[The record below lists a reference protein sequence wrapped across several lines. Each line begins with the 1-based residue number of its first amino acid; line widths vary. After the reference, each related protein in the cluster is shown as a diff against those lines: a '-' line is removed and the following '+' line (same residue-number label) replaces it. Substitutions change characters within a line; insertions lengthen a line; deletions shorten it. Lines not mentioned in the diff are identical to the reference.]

1 MDELIIRHVRCFND
15 PGPARIAPVTLLV
28 GENST
33 GKTTFLALARIAWDI
48 SFGHQSFDF
57 NEDPFYF
64 GSYEQIAHF
73 RGGSAG
79 RSKSFEVGLKVTIRQ
94 KSNRKFPKPGTE
106 IYFHSKFIQSGSQPV
121 LDQTSLKSDAYSL
134 TVRFG
139 ASLRDSSMDIEAPSW
154 SGTISLKDI
163 ERVYIRFRPGLAMD
177 WNYFLYSL
185 FSMRKS
191 DRGKR
196 KKVRLSMDDF
206 EIFDALISTARRENR
221 FRPFATAP
229 VRSKP
234 LRTYDPVKDLP
245 TSEGSHV
252 PMILAKSYFGSNGRW
267 KTLKRGLDRFGSLS
281 GLFEELRIKT
291 LGKTESDPFQI
302 KVKIAG
308 PAANLID
315 VGYGVSQILPIVVHS
330 IQADRRETLLL
341 QQPEVHL
348 HPRAQAA
355 FVSFV
360 GQLAKRPGKTF
371 IIETHSDYIIDRLRM
386 DVRDGKSV
394 RPEDVSILFFD
405 RVGAEVKI
413 HNISI
418 DKEGNLQ
425 NVPDSY
431 RKFFLHEERRLFKM

>member
-1 MDELIIRHVRCFND
+1 MDELVIRHVRCFSD

-33 GKTTFLALARIAWDI
+33 GKTTFLALARLAWDI
-48 SFGHQSFDF
+48 AIGHGRFDF

-73 RGGSAG
+73 RGGSRG
-79 RSKSFEVGLKVTIRQ
+79 RAKSFEIGLKVLIRE
-94 KSNRKFPKPGTE
+94 KSRGNFPKLGSE
-106 IYFHSKFIQSGSQPV
+106 IYFHSEFIQSGSQPV
-121 LDQTSLKSDAYSL
+121 LQQTSLKSDSHRL
-134 TVRFG
+134 NVRFG
-139 ASLRDSSMDIEAPSW
+139 ASLRDTVMDIEAPSW
-154 SGTISLKDI
+154 SGSVSLKDI
-163 ERVYIRFRPGLAMD
+163 ERVYLRFRPGLSVD
-177 WNYFLYSL
+177 WDYFLYSL
-185 FSMRKS
+185 YNLRKT
-191 DRGKR
+191 DRRARKR
-196 KKVRLSMDDF
+196 FRPSIADF
-206 EIFDALISTARRENR
+206 EKFDALISAARRENP
-221 FRPFATAP
+221 FRPYATAP
-229 VRSKP
+229 IRSKP
-234 LRTYDPVKDLP
+234 LRTYDPVKDIP

-252 PMILAKSYFGSNGRW
+252 PMILAKSYFGSNGGW
-267 KTLKRGLDRFGSLS
+267 KTLKQGLDRFGSLS

-291 LGKTESDPFQI
+291 LGKTESDPFQV

-355 FVSFV
+355 LVSFV

-405 RVGAEVKI
+405 RMGAEVKI
-413 HNISI
+413 HNINI

-431 RKFFLHEERRLFKM
+431 REFFLDEERRLFKM

>member
-1 MDELIIRHVRCFND
+1 MDELIIRHVRCFSD

-33 GKTTFLALARIAWDI
+33 GKTTFLGLARIAWDI

-79 RSKSFEVGLKVTIRQ
+79 RSKSFEVGIKVTIPQ
-94 KSNRKFPKPGTE
+94 KSNLKIPKPGTE

-121 LDQTSLKSDAYSL
+121 LDQTSLKSDAHCL

-139 ASLRDSSMDIEAPSW
+139 ASLRDSLMDIESPSW

-163 ERVYIRFRPGLAMD
+163 ERIYLRFRPGMAMD
-177 WNYFLYSL
+177 WNYFMFSL
-185 FSMRKS
+185 FSLRKS
-191 DRGKR
+191 DLGKR
-196 KKVRLSMDDF
+196 KKVRLSMNDF
-206 EIFDALISTARRENR
+206 EMFDALISAARRENR

-234 LRTYDPVKDLP
+234 LRTYDPVKALP

-252 PMILAKSYFGSNGRW
+252 PMILAKSYFESNGRW

-330 IQADRRETLLL
+330 IQADRGETLLL

-355 FVSFV
+355 LVSFI

-386 DVRDGKSV
+386 DVRDGKSI

-431 RKFFLHEERRLFKM
+431 REFFLHEERRLFKM